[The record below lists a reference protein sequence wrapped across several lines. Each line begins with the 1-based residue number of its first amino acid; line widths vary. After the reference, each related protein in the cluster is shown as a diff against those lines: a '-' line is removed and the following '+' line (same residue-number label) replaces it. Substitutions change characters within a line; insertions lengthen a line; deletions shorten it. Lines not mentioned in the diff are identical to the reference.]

1 MAGIAP
7 VVTAHLMMVLKV
19 VLMVCG
25 IVAMA
30 NVFQQAMFV
39 MAQVNSAMLA
49 GVLTAPMVQMK
60 A

>member
-7 VVTAHLMMVLKV
+7 VVTAHLMMVLKA

-30 NVFQQAMFV
+30 NVFQQAMYV
-39 MAQVNSAMLA
+39 MVQVNSAMLIGA
-49 GVLTAPMVQMK
+49 LTALMAQMK